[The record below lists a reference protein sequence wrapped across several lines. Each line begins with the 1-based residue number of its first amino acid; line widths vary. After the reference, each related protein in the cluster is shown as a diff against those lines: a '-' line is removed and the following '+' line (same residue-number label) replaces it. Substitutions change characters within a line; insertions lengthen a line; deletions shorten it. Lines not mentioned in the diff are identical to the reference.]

1 MLFIHE
7 TLLNLHV
14 VLGALA
20 LVLFW
25 VPILARKGGPTHVRY
40 GKMYVW
46 LMYIVAVSGIVMSVM
61 VLVSPG
67 YFKPNASLVV
77 INQFYTLLLFLS
89 ALTFISVRHAMLV
102 LKHKTDTSVFRRVG
116 FLWMPAILVGG
127 GITLLVI
134 AVNSSSMLILHYVFG
149 GLGVFIGT
157 SMGHFAFRKNPPRKI
172 WLTEHIGAILGSG
185 IAAYTAFLAFGARH
199 WLSFLGEWQLAAW
212 ILPSVIG
219 TAGIAWAS
227 RRWGR

>member
-1 MLFIHE
+1 MLLIHE

-25 VPILARKGGPTHVRY
+25 VPILARKGGPTHIRY

-46 LMYIVAVSGIVMSVM
+46 MMYIVAVSGIVMSVM

-89 ALTFISVRHAMLV
+89 ALTFISARHAMLV
-102 LKHKTDTSVFRRVG
+102 LQHKTDTSVFRRAG
-116 FLWMPAILVGG
+116 FLWMPAVLVGG
-127 GITLLVI
+127 GVTLLVI
-134 AVNSSSMLILHYVFG
+134 AVNSSSTLILHYVFG
-149 GLGVFIGT
+149 GLGVFIGN
-157 SMGHFAFRKNPPRKI
+157 SMAHFAFRQNPPRKI
-172 WLTEHIGAILGSG
+172 WLTEHIGAIIGSG
-185 IAAYTAFLAFGARH
+185 IAAYTAFFAFGARQ
-199 WLSFLGEWQLAAW
+199 WLSLLGEWQLIAW

-219 TAGIAWAS
+219 TLGIIWAS

>member
-1 MLFIHE
+1 MLIIHE

-20 LVLFW
+20 LALFW
-25 VPILARKGGPTHVRY
+25 VPIFARKGSRTHIHY

-46 LMYIVAVSGIVMSVM
+46 LMYIVAVSGVVMSVM
-61 VLVSPG
+61 VLVNPS
-67 YFKPNASLVV
+67 YFKPNASHTVV
-77 INQFYTLLLFLS
+77 YQFYSLLLFLS
-89 ALTFISVRHAMLV
+89 ALTFVSVRHAMLV

-116 FLWMPAILVGG
+116 FLWMPAFLVGG
-127 GITLLVI
+127 GVTLLVI
-134 AVNSSSMLILHYVFG
+134 AVNSSSTLILHYVFG
-149 GLGVFIGT
+149 GLGVFIG
-157 SMGHFAFRKNPPRKI
+157 SIMAHFAFRQNPPRKI

-199 WLSFLGEWQLAAW
+199 WLTFLGEWQLAAW
-212 ILPSVIG
+212 ILPGVVG
-219 TAGIAWAS
+219 TVGIVWAS

>member
-134 AVNSSSMLILHYVFG
+134 AVNSSSTLILHYVFG

-227 RRWGR
+227 RHWGR